1 MEGTYC
7 GKLCEECQYKEMLQ
21 CPGCK
26 EGPGKAWN
34 CECELYANFENNFE
48 KAVFWYLRF

>member
-34 CECELYANFENNFE
+34 LNCPRKNGQ
-48 KAVFWYLRF
+48 